1 MKTEVLRYYRND
13 ASPVF
18 WFFVFIVFSIL
29 GIPALGHAQH
39 RQGAQPDTLSARE
52 SAAQV
57 LFNQARAAERRS
69 PDRALATYEQIAQK
83 YGRNDPPFLRLL
95 AVKALFRK
103 AEILL
108 AKDNNTKDAI
118 LTFDRIENRFGQ
130 DKELP
135 VRELLASALVSKA
148 ETFYKQGNTEKAL
161 ATYVQ
166 LDRKFNQDES
176 GFIRQLVD
184 ITKWRSAE
192 IRSGGNM
199 ALSTSP

>member
-1 MKTEVLRYYRND
+1 MKTVVLRYCRND
-13 ASPVF
+13 A
-18 WFFVFIVFSIL
+18 WFFAVIIFSIL
-29 GIPALGHAQH
+29 GILPALGHAQH
-39 RQGAQPDTLSARE
+39 RQSSRPDTLSARE

-57 LFNQARAAERRS
+57 LFNQARTAERRN
-69 PDRALATYEQIAQK
+69 PDKALAIYEQIAQK
-83 YGRNDPPFLRLL
+83 FGKNDPPFLRLL
-95 AVKALFRK
+95 AVKALFKK

-108 AKDNNTKDAI
+108 GKDNTKDAI
-118 LTFDRIENRFGQ
+118 LTFERLESRFGQ

-135 VRELLASALVSKA
+135 VREILASALVSKA
-148 ETFYKQGNTEKAL
+148 EPFYKQGNAEKAL

-176 GFIRQLVD
+176 DFIRQLVD

-199 ALSTSP
+199 ALSSSP